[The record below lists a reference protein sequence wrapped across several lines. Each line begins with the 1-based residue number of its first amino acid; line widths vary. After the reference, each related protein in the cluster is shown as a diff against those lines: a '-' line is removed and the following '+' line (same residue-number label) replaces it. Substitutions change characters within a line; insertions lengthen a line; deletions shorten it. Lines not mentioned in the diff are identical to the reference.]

1 MATPR
6 SQSLLKAIKWT
17 RNMQKGETDQQLF
30 NELLNFQMD
39 QKAVIPFSS
48 SPDHNDQLVCGQGH
62 FKVL

>member
-1 MATPR
+1 
-6 SQSLLKAIKWT
+6 
-17 RNMQKGETDQQLF
+17 MQKGETDQQLF